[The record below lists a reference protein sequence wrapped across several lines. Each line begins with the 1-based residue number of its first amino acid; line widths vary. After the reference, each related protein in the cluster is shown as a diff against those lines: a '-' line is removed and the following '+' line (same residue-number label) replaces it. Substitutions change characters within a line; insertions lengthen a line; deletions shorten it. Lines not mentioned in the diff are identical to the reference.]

1 MLRQLGDD
9 TLAAGGLGQ
18 HAIPAEGFE
27 ISARREAKGRGTS
40 VRRKDKLASELG
52 PVLERLLAAREQ
64 NVRDRIL
71 LEGAL
76 EHCRC
81 AAAELWAAG
90 VRGWRPVLS
99 LGDHGRLPPRDRVL
113 AYLEGRLAE
122 DLLPLG
128 EQIVRSPRARS
139 ALALG
144 GAPEC
149 ETDELEALLL
159 VRDVLSVESKDDGA
173 EDREPPPFP
182 ADASH
187 S

>member
-1 MLRQLGDD
+1 MSQR
-9 TLAAGGLGQ
+9 
-18 HAIPAEGFE
+18 
-27 ISARREAKGRGTS
+27 
-40 VRRKDKLASELG
+40 DKLASALG
-52 PVLERLLAAREQ
+52 KVLERLLAAREQ
-64 NVRDRIL
+64 ELLDRIL
-71 LEGAL
+71 LEGVL

-81 AAAELWAAG
+81 AAAELWVWS
-90 VRGWRPVLS
+90 VRGWRPLLG

-122 DLLPLG
+122 DLLPIG

-144 GAPEC
+144 GAPDS

-159 VRDVLSVESKDDGA
+159 VRDVLSVESKGDGSKDDGSK
-173 EDREPPPFP
+173 DTEPPPFP
-182 ADASH
+182 RNPSH